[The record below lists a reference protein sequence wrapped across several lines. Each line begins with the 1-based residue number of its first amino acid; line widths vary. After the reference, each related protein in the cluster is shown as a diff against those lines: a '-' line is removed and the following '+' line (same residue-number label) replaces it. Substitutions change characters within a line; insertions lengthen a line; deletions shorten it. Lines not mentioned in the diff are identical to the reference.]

1 MSVLCYDKWKYMG
14 GGAVHRPSPIVID
27 RTQKEI
33 MLNILKLRS
42 HRTLKNAFRRLA
54 FKWSIC
60 AVLIHILT
68 NLLELLF
75 AILAGCKEVHA
86 NIYSKDAGKY
96 SKCVFSIQ
104 FCQAV
109 CEHLPILWN
118 CKSDWLTRC
127 LCLGR
132 RPGVF
137 HKNTLPVTSLRMK
150 WDCSLFKLCSSSD

>member
-1 MSVLCYDKWKYMG
+1 MEIYG
-14 GGAVHRPSPIVID
+14 GTIAIHRPSPIVID

-54 FKWSIC
+54 SKWSIC

-68 NLLELLF
+68 KLLLF
-75 AILAGCKEVHA
+75 AILASCKEVHA
-86 NIYSKDAGKY
+86 NIYSIDAGKY

-109 CEHLPILWN
+109 CEHLPVL
-118 CKSDWLTRC
+118 
-127 LCLGR
+127 
-132 RPGVF
+132 
-137 HKNTLPVTSLRMK
+137 
-150 WDCSLFKLCSSSD
+150 